1 MGREVYDLKRRA
13 SPNTYGMEIEIR
25 DKSDFAQSEIRRKSE
40 VNLASSNP
48 KLDVNS
54 KYFLCTP
61 SRNTAQYPLKKID
74 DRGRMDDGH
83 EPILR
88 PHVAPYITIQRV
100 NAS

>member
-1 MGREVYDLKRRA
+1 MGREVYDLDRRA
-13 SPNTYGMEIEIR
+13 SPNIYVVEIEIR
-25 DKSDFAQSEIRRKSE
+25 GKSGFAQSEIRRKSE

-54 KYFLCTP
+54 KYFLCIP
-61 SRNTAQYPLKKID
+61 SRNTAQCPLKKID
-74 DRGRMDDGH
+74 DRDRMDDGY
-83 EPILR
+83 EPILG